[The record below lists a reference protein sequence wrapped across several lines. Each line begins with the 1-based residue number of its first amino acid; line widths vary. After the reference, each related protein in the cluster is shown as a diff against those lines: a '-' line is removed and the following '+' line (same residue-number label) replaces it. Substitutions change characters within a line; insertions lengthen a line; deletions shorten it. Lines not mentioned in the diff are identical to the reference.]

1 MRKKESINNCSNCLQ
16 SSILTAV
23 VRFRL
28 RLDINKVGMEV
39 SHEKIRSRGN
49 LIVST

>member
-23 VRFRL
+23 ARFRL
-28 RLDINKVGMEV
+28 RLDMTKVGVEV
-39 SHEKIRSRGN
+39 SHEEIWSRGH